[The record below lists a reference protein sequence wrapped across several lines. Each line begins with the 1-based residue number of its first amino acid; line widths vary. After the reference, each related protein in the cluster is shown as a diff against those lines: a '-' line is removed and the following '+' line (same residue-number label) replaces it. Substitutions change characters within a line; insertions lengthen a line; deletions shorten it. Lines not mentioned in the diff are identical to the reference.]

1 MGKEIL
7 SKESI
12 EEVFKAM
19 PHILNLP
26 AAKFWV
32 DYDREADV
40 LYISF
45 QRPQKAT
52 ESEMLEDGVILR
64 YRGDKMVGLTIL
76 DASKREKAP
85 SKRKKAH

>member
-1 MGKEIL
+1 MAKEIL

-12 EEVFKAM
+12 EEVFKAV
-19 PHILNLP
+19 PHFLSLP

-32 DYDREADV
+32 DYDKEADV

-52 ESEMLEDGVILR
+52 DSEMLEDGVILR

-76 DASKREKAP
+76 DASKREKDP
-85 SKRKKAH
+85 MKRRKAH

>member
-1 MGKEIL
+1 MGKEVM
-7 SKESI
+7 SRDSI
-12 EEVFKAM
+12 EGVFKAV
-19 PHILNLP
+19 PHLLTFP
-26 AAKFWV
+26 SAKFWV

-52 ESEMLEDGVILR
+52 DSEMLEDGVIIR

-76 DASKREKAP
+76 DASKREQGP
-85 SKRKKAH
+85 SRRRKTH

>member
-7 SKESI
+7 SKESM

-19 PHILNLP
+19 PHILKLP
-26 AAKFWV
+26 ASKFWV

-52 ESEMLEDGVILR
+52 ESEMLEDGVIIR

-76 DASKREKAP
+76 DASKREQGP
-85 SKRKKAH
+85 SMRREAH

>member
-1 MGKEIL
+1 MGKEIM

-12 EEVFKAM
+12 EGIFEAM

-32 DYDREADV
+32 DYDRKADV

-52 ESEMLEDGVILR
+52 DSEMLEDGVILR
-64 YRGDKMVGLTIL
+64 YRRDKMVGLTIL
-76 DASKREKAP
+76 DASKREKSS
-85 SKRKKAH
+85 SKRGKAH

>member
-1 MGKEIL
+1 MAKEII

-12 EEVFKAM
+12 EGVFKAM

-32 DYDREADV
+32 DYDRAADV

-52 ESEMLEDGVILR
+52 DSEMLEDGVILR

-76 DASKREKAP
+76 DASKREKST
-85 SKRKKAH
+85 SKRRRSH

>member
-1 MGKEIL
+1 MGKEMM
-7 SKESI
+7 SRESI
-12 EEVFKAM
+12 EGVFKAM
-19 PHILNLP
+19 PHILKLP

-52 ESEMLEDGVILR
+52 ESEMLDDGVILR
-64 YRGDKMVGLTIL
+64 YRGNKMVGLTIL
-76 DASKREKAP
+76 DASKREKTP
-85 SKRKKAH
+85 PKRRKAH

>member
-1 MGKEIL
+1 MGKETL

-32 DYDREADV
+32 DYDRDADV

-52 ESEMLEDGVILR
+52 DSEMLEDGVILR

-76 DASKREKAP
+76 DASKREKSP

>member
-1 MGKEIL
+1 MGKEML
-7 SKESI
+7 TRENI
-12 EEVFKAM
+12 ERVFKAM
-19 PHILNLP
+19 PHILNFP

-32 DYDREADV
+32 DYDKDADV

-52 ESEMLEDGVILR
+52 DSEMLEDGVILR

-76 DASKREKAP
+76 DASRREKSP
-85 SKRKKAH
+85 SKRRKSH

>member
-76 DASKREKAP
+76 DASKREKGP
-85 SKRKKAH
+85 SKHKKAH

>member
-1 MGKEIL
+1 MAKEIL
-7 SKESI
+7 SKEKI

-19 PHILNLP
+19 PHLLNLP
-26 AAKFWV
+26 AARFWV

-52 ESEMLEDGVILR
+52 DSEMLEDGVILR
-64 YRGDKMVGLTIL
+64 YRGEKMVGLTVL
-76 DASKREKAP
+76 DASKREKSI
-85 SKRKKAH
+85 SKRRKAH

>member
-12 EEVFKAM
+12 EGVFKAL
-19 PHILNLP
+19 PHFLSLP
-26 AAKFWV
+26 AEKFWV

-45 QRPQKAT
+45 QRPQNAT
-52 ESEMLEDGVILR
+52 DSEMLEDGVILR

-76 DASKREKAP
+76 DASKREKSP
-85 SKRKKAH
+85 PKRKKAH

>member
-76 DASKREKAP
+76 DASKREKGP

>member
-1 MGKEIL
+1 MGKEIM
-7 SKESI
+7 SRESI
-12 EEVFKAM
+12 EGVFKAM
-19 PHILNLP
+19 PHILNFP

-52 ESEMLEDGVILR
+52 DSEMLEDGVILR
-64 YRGDKMVGLTIL
+64 YRKDKMVGLTIL
-76 DASKREKAP
+76 DASKREKGP

>member
-76 DASKREKAP
+76 DASKREKGP
-85 SKRKKAH
+85 SKRKEAH

>member
-1 MGKEIL
+1 M

-12 EEVFKAM
+12 EGIFEAVPYM
-19 PHILNLP
+19 LNLP

-45 QRPQKAT
+45 QRPQQAT
-52 ESEMLEDGVILR
+52 DSEMLEDGVILR
-64 YRGDKMVGLTIL
+64 YRGDKMIGLTIL
-76 DASKREKAP
+76 DASKREKEP
-85 SKRKKAH
+85 SKRRKPH

>member
-1 MGKEIL
+1 MGREIL
-7 SKESI
+7 SKENM
-12 EEVFKAM
+12 EGVFDAI

-32 DYDREADV
+32 GYDREADV

-45 QRPQKAT
+45 RRPQKAAD
-52 ESEMLEDGVILR
+52 SEMLEDGVILR

-76 DASKREKAP
+76 DASKREKSP
-85 SKRKKAH
+85 SKGRKAH